1 MIVEFGGT
9 GFSLWVLV
17 LPGRKF
23 LATNRHRLNRLRKK
37 SIFRN
42 RMEVNTSKCA

>member
-1 MIVEFGGT
+1 VFDAVERT
-9 GFSLWVLV
+9 
-17 LPGRKF
+17 
-23 LATNRHRLNRLRKK
+23 ADRLHRLRKK